1 MKAFTGY
8 TDCHRLTAMV
18 QSRMPRMGDCHELV
32 SSSMRLDMQLAAEA
46 RSGSTGPAFPL
57 TCVFVLFKY
66 NASMDLFDHAR
77 KDQIE
82 REAPL
87 AARMRPRTLDEF
99 VGQEHVVGPGRLLR
113 RAIQA
118 DQLSSVI
125 FYGPPGTGKTTLAA
139 VIANTTRSHFETLNA
154 VLAGVADIRRVT
166 KEAQE
171 RRALHGQ
178 RTILFVDE
186 VHRWNKAQQD
196 ALLPWVENGT
206 VILIGATTENPY
218 FSVNRPLVSRSRIF
232 QFRSLTEGDLFDI
245 ARNALADPERGYGR
259 LRVELHEDALAH
271 LVDVANGDARGVLN
285 ALELAV
291 ETTPSDEDGVVVID
305 MAVAEESIQRR
316 AVLYDKDGDYH
327 YDTISAFIKSLRG
340 SDPDAALYWLAKMVY
355 AGEDARF
362 VFRRMLIFA
371 GEDVGLADPNAIRI
385 VTACAEAFD
394 RVGLPEG
401 RFHLAEAALYLATAP
416 KSNSAMAFFDA
427 LSLVEREREGEVPRH
442 LKDSSRDS
450 EGFGH
455 GQGYLYPHAYREH
468 WIAQQYLPAG
478 LQGRVFY
485 EPSDQG
491 YEKSIRDQVAR
502 RREAQLAAMVEVEG
516 QPEVLTFAPG
526 QRDHD
531 RWLQR
536 TISNA
541 GERLGLLR
549 DRVLD
554 AARLERHHV
563 VLDLQAGS
571 GLLTWEILRRA
582 PEGGT
587 WALARDRQ
595 AGEGLRQQ
603 AERLPELERP
613 IVLVGEPGELSELL
627 GLRGEGDLCF
637 DAIVGRNA
645 LGPLPAKADV
655 LRQLVDCLQ
664 PGGRLSL
671 AETIASHSQRLYRL
685 VDLSSLGD
693 DLSARVAEAEEQIYG
708 QGEDPLVNWHAQDLK
723 GILEAAGLEELLLQE
738 DVQHTEALITPVIL
752 ERWFT
757 VETDG
762 QRPSYAQHLLRR
774 LTIEELGQV
783 EALFQRQLAGQTVT
797 WQTRIAFLV
806 GQRAR

>member
-1 MKAFTGY
+1 
-8 TDCHRLTAMV
+8 
-18 QSRMPRMGDCHELV
+18 
-32 SSSMRLDMQLAAEA
+32 
-46 RSGSTGPAFPL
+46 
-57 TCVFVLFKY
+57 
-66 NASMDLFDHAR
+66 MDLFDHAR
-77 KDQIE
+77 KEQIE

-99 VGQEHVVGPGRLLR
+99 VGQEHIVGPGRLLR

-118 DQLSSVI
+118 DQLSSVL
-125 FYGPPGTGKTTLAA
+125 FYGPPGTGKTTLAT

-171 RRALHGQ
+171 RRALHNQ

-218 FSVNRPLVSRSRIF
+218 FSVNRPLVSRSRVF
-232 QFRSLTEGDLFDI
+232 QFRSLTEEDLCAVAHHTLVD
-245 ARNALADPERGYGR
+245 LERGYGK
-259 LRVELHEDALAH
+259 LDVQINDDALAH

-291 ETTPSDEDGVVVID
+291 ETTPPDESGTILVD

-355 AGEDARF
+355 AGEDPRF

-371 GEDVGLADPNAIRI
+371 GEDIGLADPNALRV

-401 RFHLAEAALYLATAP
+401 RFHLAEATLYLATAP
-416 KSNSAMAFFDA
+416 KSNSTMAFFDA
-427 LSLVEREREGEVPRH
+427 LHMVEQERERDVPTH
-442 LKDSSRDS
+442 LKDANRDA

-468 WIAQQYLPAG
+468 WVAQQYLPEA
-478 LQGRVFY
+478 LQGRTFY
-485 EPSDQG
+485 EPSGQG
-491 YEKSIRDQVAR
+491 YERAIGEQVAR
-502 RREAQLAAMVEVEG
+502 RREAQLAAMVEGEAPG
-516 QPEVLTFAPG
+516 EVLTFAPG
-526 QRDHD
+526 ERSHE

-536 TISNA
+536 TVGNA
-541 GERLGLLR
+541 GERLGRMR

-554 AARLERHHV
+554 SAALQRHHV
-563 VLDLQAGS
+563 VLDLNAGS

-587 WALARDRQ
+587 WALARDRLV
-595 AGEGLRQQ
+595 GEGLRQQ
-603 AERLPELERP
+603 VERLPELERP
-613 IVLVGEPGELSELL
+613 VVLVGEVKELADLL
-627 GLRGEGDLCF
+627 ALRGEADLRF
-637 DAIVGRNA
+637 DAVVGRNA
-645 LGPLPAKADV
+645 LGALPTKAQV
-655 LRQLVDCLQ
+655 LRSLVEWLL

-671 AETIASHSQRLYRL
+671 AEMVVRHAQRLYDL
-685 VDLSSLGD
+685 VGSSSLDAELWARVVQAEEEIYGD
-693 DLSARVAEAEEQIYG
+693 DG
-708 QGEDPLVNWHAQDLK
+708 DPVVNWDAADLQAD
-723 GILEAAGLEELLLQE
+723 IEAAGLVDITLREETQE
-738 DVQHTEALITPVIL
+738 VETLVSTATL
-752 ERWFT
+752 ERWF
-757 VETDG
+757 EIDAERE
-762 QRPSYAQHLLRR
+762 RPSYAQHLLRH
-774 LTIEELGQV
+774 ISAPELAEV
-783 EALFQRQLAGQTVT
+783 KVLFQSQLANQTVP
-797 WQTRIAFLV
+797 WHTRLAFV
-806 GQRAR
+806 TGKRPDG

>member
-1 MKAFTGY
+1 M
-8 TDCHRLTAMV
+8 
-18 QSRMPRMGDCHELV
+18 
-32 SSSMRLDMQLAAEA
+32 
-46 RSGSTGPAFPL
+46 
-57 TCVFVLFKY
+57 TCVFALFKY

-77 KDQIE
+77 REQIE

-99 VGQEHVVGPGRLLR
+99 VGQEHIVGPGRLLR

-166 KEAQE
+166 KEAQD

-232 QFRSLTEGDLFDI
+232 QFRSLSEADLHAI
-245 ARNALADPERGYGR
+245 ARYTLADAERGYGK
-259 LRVELHEDALAH
+259 LEVEIQAEALSH
-271 LVDVANGDARGVLN
+271 LADVANGDARGVLN

-291 ETTPSDEDGVVVID
+291 ETTPPNEDGVIVIGV
-305 MAVAEESIQRR
+305 AEAEESIQRR

-340 SDPDAALYWLAKMVY
+340 SDPDAALYWMAKMVY
-355 AGEDARF
+355 AGEDPRF
-362 VFRRMLIFA
+362 IFRRMLIFA
-371 GEDVGLADPNAIRI
+371 GEDVGLGDPNAVRV

-416 KSNSAMAFFDA
+416 KSNSTLAFFDA
-427 LSLVEREREGEVPRH
+427 LSFVEQEREGDVPRH
-442 LKDSSRDS
+442 LKDGSRDK

-455 GQGYLYPHAYREH
+455 GQGYLYPHAYRDH
-468 WIAQQYLPAG
+468 WVAQQYLPDS

-485 EPSDQG
+485 QPSDQG
-491 YEKSIRDQVAR
+491 YERGIRDQVAR
-502 RREAQLAAMVEVEG
+502 RREAQLAAMVEEEDA
-516 QPEVLTFAPG
+516 PEILTVTPG
-526 QRDHD
+526 AGTSA

-536 TISNA
+536 TISNT
-541 GERLGLLR
+541 GEQLGRLR

-554 AARLERHHV
+554 AARLQRHHV
-563 VLDLQAGS
+563 VLDLNAGS

-603 AERLPELERP
+603 AERLPEIERP
-613 IVLVGEPGELSELL
+613 IVLVGDPDELRDLL
-627 GLRGEGDLCF
+627 TLRGEEALRF
-637 DAIVGRNA
+637 DAVVGRNA
-645 LGPLPAKADV
+645 LGPLPDKAAT
-655 LRQLVDCLQ
+655 LRLVGECLKA
-664 PGGRLSL
+664 GGILSL
-671 AETIASHSQRLYRL
+671 AETVVKQAQRLYEL
-685 VDLSSLGD
+685 VDLSTLGD
-693 DLSARVAEAEEQIYG
+693 DLSQRVREAEEQIYAAP
-708 QGEDPLVNWHAQDLK
+708 DMPLVNWLPADLQ
-723 GILEAAGLEELLLQE
+723 GA
-738 DVQHTEALITPVIL
+738 
-752 ERWFT
+752 
-757 VETDG
+757 VETAGFENAGIGEQAQEADVLVSPETIG
-762 QRPSYAQHLLRR
+762 HWFATEEYRERPSYAQHLLRNM
-774 LTIEELGQV
+774 TAEELAQV
-783 EALFQRQLAGQTVT
+783 RALYEQQLAGQTVR
-797 WQTRIAFLV
+797 WRTRVAFVV
-806 GQRAR
+806 GQKASQT